1 MSFRQENPPQ
11 VKRFACDRCHDQKL
25 RCPRPVHG
33 GNATV
38 PCIRC
43 QRAGTV
49 CNISSPLKTGRPSK
63 ALKVQARTEQH
74 SNSISSPLSR
84 TSSSNTSNGPIPEAS
99 GTIVQGYRPE
109 NGTYS
114 FQEQDRTFLSYASDV
129 SPHHGSFQMCGQA
142 PALSVMEEHPRH
154 LNFGL
159 GITSPMGMNNSGTT
173 GGRDTCELN
182 PVVTWTRATDTHV
195 LITLI

>member
-1 MSFRQENPPQ
+1 M
-11 VKRFACDRCHDQKL
+11 KRFACDRCHDQKL

-74 SNSISSPLSR
+74 SNSISPTLSR
-84 TSSSNTSNGPIPEAS
+84 TSSKNTSNRPIPETS
-99 GTIVQGYRPE
+99 STIVQGYRPE

-114 FQEQDRTFLSYASDV
+114 FQEHDRSFLSYAPDV
-129 SPHHGSFQMCGQA
+129 SPHHGPFQMCGQV

-159 GITSPMGMNNSGTT
+159 GITSPMSMNNLGTT
-173 GGRDTCELN
+173 GGGDTCELN
-182 PVVTWTRATDTHV
+182 PVVTWTAATDICV
-195 LITLI
+195 LISLI

>member
-1 MSFRQENPPQ
+1 MSFKQESTPQ
-11 VKRFACDRCHDQKL
+11 AKRFACDRCHDQKL

-43 QRAGTV
+43 QRAGAV

-63 ALKVQARTEQH
+63 ALKVQTRTGQH
-74 SNSISSPLSR
+74 SNSISPPLSR
-84 TSSSNTSNGPIPEAS
+84 TSSNTSNGPIPETS
-99 GTIVQGYRPE
+99 STIVQGYRPE
-109 NGTYS
+109 NGAYP
-114 FQEQDRTFLSYASDV
+114 FQEQDRTFLNYASDV
-129 SPHHGSFQMCGQA
+129 SPPHGSFQMCGQV
-142 PALSVMEEHPRH
+142 PALSVMEDRPRH

-159 GITSPMGMNNSGTT
+159 GITSRMIMNNLGTS

-182 PVVTWTRATDTHV
+182 PVVSWTGATDTCV
-195 LITLI
+195 LISWI